1 MPLTIWMKKRMIRM
15 KIEAKRTVN
24 EFIYPPKTVTDSCH
38 ASTVLPLPDGN
49 VVAAWFGGTKEGN
62 DDVKIWV
69 SVREKGKWA
78 EPYSIAVKG
87 ESLPHWNPVLFL
99 RENGEIILYFKYG
112 KPIPKWVTY
121 YCISKDGGK
130 SFSEPKVLVPGD
142 KDGGRGPV
150 KNKAIRLKDGTVIA
164 PASKESL
171 RGSWKCFV
179 DISKDDGL
187 SFEHSNFVLRPKK
200 TLKTVNMI
208 QPTLW
213 ENEKGVHMLVRTNS
227 GYIYRSDSKDGGK
240 TWCKAYETAMPNPN
254 SGIDL
259 VMLEN
264 GILVLIMNPISENWG
279 DRAPL
284 VLMYSADGG
293 DTFTEFF
300 KCEETT
306 GDHEFSYP
314 AITAAGNTLH
324 ITYTHEREGIV
335 YQKIKLSFRG
345 VCNEKE

>member
-1 MPLTIWMKKRMIRM
+1 MDIT
-15 KIEAKRTVN
+15 AKREIN

-69 SVREKGKWA
+69 SVRENGKWA
-78 EPYSIAVKG
+78 RPYSIAVKG

-121 YCISKDGGK
+121 YCISNDGGK
-130 SFSEPKVLVPGD
+130 SFSEPKVLVPYD

-200 TLKTVNMI
+200 NLKTVNMI

-213 ENEKGVHMLVRTNS
+213 ENDKGIHMLVRTNS

-259 VMLEN
+259 VRLDN

-284 VLMYSADGG
+284 VLMYSEDGV

-314 AITAAGNTLH
+314 AITAVGNTLH

-335 YQKIKLSFRG
+335 YQKIVLSF
-345 VCNEKE
+345 

>member
-1 MPLTIWMKKRMIRM
+1 MPLIIWMKKRMIRM

-87 ESLPHWNPVLFL
+87 ESMPHWNPVLFL

-200 TLKTVNMI
+200 NLKTVNMI

-284 VLMYSADGG
+284 LLMYSADGG
-293 DTFTEFF
+293 DTFKEFF

-335 YQKIKLSFRG
+335 YQKIVLGF
-345 VCNEKE
+345 

>member
-1 MPLTIWMKKRMIRM
+1 M
-15 KIEAKRTVN
+15 KITAKEN
-24 EFIYPPKTVTDSCH
+24 YIKEFIYPPKTVTESCH
-38 ASTVLPLPDGN
+38 ASTVLPLSDGS
-49 VVAAWFGGTKEGN
+49 VVAAWFGGTREGN

-69 SVREKGKWA
+69 SVRENGKWA
-78 EPYSIAVKG
+78 QPYSVSVDG

-130 SFSEPKVLVPGD
+130 SFSKPKILVPGD
-142 KDGGRGPV
+142 TDGGRGPV
-150 KNKAIRLKDGTVIA
+150 KNKAIRLSDGTVVA

-171 RGSWKCFV
+171 TKSWKCFV

-187 SFEHSNFVLRPKK
+187 TFEHSNFVLRPKRNF
-200 TLKTVNMI
+200 KTVNMI

-213 ENEKGVHMLVRTNS
+213 EDDKGLHMLVRTGS
-227 GYIYRSDSKDGGK
+227 GYIYRSDSKNGGK
-240 TWCKAYETAMPNPN
+240 TWCKAYDIGLPNPN
-254 SGIDL
+254 SGID
-259 VMLEN
+259 VVKLEN
-264 GILVLIMNPISENWG
+264 GVLVLIMNPISENWG

-284 VLMYSADGG
+284 VLMYSVDGG

-300 KCEETT
+300 KCEATT

-314 AITAAGNTLH
+314 AITAVENTLH

-335 YQKIKLSFRG
+335 YERVELLFD
-345 VCNEKE
+345 